1 MSIGTTS
8 GKATRIDLFSF
19 ATPQMRAFHLT
30 WMAFFVCFFA
40 WFATAPLMPIIKGDL
55 KLTNDQVYNI
65 TIAGVFATI
74 LARMVIGP
82 MCDRYGPRIT
92 YTLLL
97 ALGSIPVFGIAFA
110 WDYSS
115 FLVFRLLIGII
126 GASFVITQFHTSVM
140 FAPNVVGTANATVGG
155 WGNAGGGVT
164 QSLMPLVVAGIVGYG
179 ASQATGWRYAMILP
193 GLLMLVVAVLYW
205 TLTQDTPQGNI
216 LELRRQGI
224 TVDSGKKGRMGRHE
238 DGLPQLPRL
247 APGGV
252 LRRVLRRRALRP
264 QHRGHVFLQQV
275 PADGGERRIRGRGF
289 RSAGALRARPRRSP
303 VRSHRRVQGGS
314 MGAPGCCSGL
324 MLGEG
329 IFLIFFSQSNEVA
342 IAITF
347 LLVFGLF
354 THMACGSLYALV
366 PFIDRKALGGVA
378 GHHRSGRQYRRR
390 RRGLP
395 VAGDR
400 KRPAMLL
407 HPRMRGDRVRL
418 RRCHHSLLAGAQAI
432 RAGALRRGR
441 CATPRLD
448 ARRGHPRH
456 RVTVTRVSVTRTPRP
471 CLEERLLDGRR

>member
-19 ATPQMRAFHLT
+19 ASPQMRAFHLT

-82 MCDRYGPRIT
+82 MCDKYGPRIT

-110 WDYSS
+110 WDYAS
-115 FLVFRLLIGII
+115 FFVFRLLIGII

-193 GLLMLVVAVLYW
+193 GILMLIVAVLYW

-224 TVDSGKKGRMGRHE
+224 TVDSGKKGGWAVMKTASRNYRVWLLAACYGASFGVELFVHSIAVTYFFNKFQLTVE
-238 DGLPQLPRL
+238 NAGYAVGAFGLL
-247 APGGV
+247 A
-252 LRRVLRRRALRP
+252 LFARALGGLLSDRIA
-264 QHRGHVFLQQV
+264 GSKGL
-275 PADGGERRIRGRGF
+275 DGRTRLLF
-289 RSAGALRARPRRSP
+289 
-303 VRSHRRVQGGS
+303 
-314 MGAPGCCSGL
+314 GL

-329 IFLIFFSQSNEVA
+329 IFLISFSQSNEVA

-378 GHHRSGRQYRRR
+378 GIIGAGGNIGGVAAGFLLRGTGNVQQCFFILGCAAIVCACGAAVIRFSLAHKQSEQALYDEAVAQRRASMM
-390 RRGLP
+390 GADVP
-395 VAGDR
+395 VTA
-400 KRPAMLL
+400 
-407 HPRMRGDRVRL
+407 
-418 RRCHHSLLAGAQAI
+418 
-432 RAGALRRGR
+432 
-441 CATPRLD
+441 
-448 ARRGHPRH
+448 
-456 RVTVTRVSVTRTPRP
+456 
-471 CLEERLLDGRR
+471 